1 MQWAHLSPRSSLVFS
16 WKIWKTK
23 LEMENSGSLPFMDI
37 RITRQPQ
44 GELTKGV
51 YQKPTH
57 TNRYIPFSSH
67 HPISVHVKSGV
78 VACLAN
84 RAFRVS
90 SSQAGRD
97 AELGR
102 IQKVMM
108 RHGYPRKFIDKVVI
122 SQIKRHTMSC
132 ALKQQKQTT
141 NEPRPITVS
150 TPFVEGLSQ
159 EVRRIA
165 RTTGVRFT
173 FFTPNTL
180 CSLYTS
186 KDRLPTD
193 SIT

>member
-1 MQWAHLSPRSSLVFS
+1 M
-16 WKIWKTK
+16 
-23 LEMENSGSLPFMDI
+23 
-37 RITRQPQ
+37 
-44 GELTKGV
+44 

-57 TNRYIPFSSH
+57 TNRYVPFSSH
-67 HPISVHVKSGV
+67 HPISVKSGV

-84 RAFRVS
+84 RAIGVS

-108 RHGYPRKFIDKVVI
+108 HNSYPRKFINKVVS
-122 SQIKRHTMSC
+122 SQIKRHTTSC
-132 ALKQQKQTT
+132 ALERQKQTT
-141 NEPRPITVS
+141 NEPRPITIS
-150 TPFVEGLSQ
+150 IPFVESLSQ

-165 RTTGVRFT
+165 RTTGVT
-173 FFTPNTL
+173 CAFFTPNTL

-193 SIT
+193 SITSAV